1 MSKSN
6 NKKNRKSGVIES
18 NNQQYPNP
26 MTSSNTPTADLE
38 YTDKERSN
46 NRGKGKQILY

>member
-6 NKKNRKSGVIES
+6 NKKNRKDGVIQS
-18 NNQQYPNP
+18 NNQKYPNP

-38 YTDKERSN
+38 YPDKQRSHSHATN
-46 NRGKGKQILY
+46 NQKLF